1 MKKSIFDEL
10 MRSGEIERMF
20 KDNKI
25 NEFLNS
31 GQLSENQLKEI
42 REFSKKLSQ
51 EELERRQYEVA
62 TLPGWAESQ
71 LTPVIKKVKEQQK
84 PAAESKKPNVE
95 KVAEIMSKKTTTD
108 TKDITKGLSKRKST
122 AKPAAAT
129 PNTAKKVGNVNTGFY
144 ADAISASKPKLRSG
158 DSAANIGAKIY
169 AVMKQDNDERKLR
182 SELTKNREEE
192 NFEKE
197 KARHEEL
204 IKAIKKAKEGPVEP
218 PKGKKGP
225 PARDAK
231 GRFVKQEP
239 TKPGAPAPAAK
250 PAPKPTEAPKPAP
263 KPAETPAPKPAEAP
277 KPAPKPAEAPT
288 AKPAPEAPAAPTAT
302 KPPPTPKIPSAVKA
316 GAAVVGA
323 VAGYELAKSII
334 LKHEGSKNKPYKDSL
349 GLWTVGVGH
358 LIGDGKSL
366 PKEYDRT
373 FSDEEIQALYEE
385 DFKKHKVAAEKIPGF
400 NNLNEKGQ
408 TALIDLTF
416 NMGPVWYKKWP
427 TFTKQLE
434 AGDIEGAA
442 KNLEGSTW
450 YKQVKSR
457 GPEVVALLR
466 AGKKETTS
474 DATTTPTTGS
484 KISADSV
491 ENKDLK
497 GANKGTNVVVDN
509 TKTTVV
515 SPNASPPQTIRSATP
530 SEKPAIIGG

>member
-144 ADAISASKPKLRSG
+144 ADAVSASKPKLRSG

-169 AVMKQDNDERKLR
+169 AVIQQDIEEQRTRK
-182 SELTKNREEE
+182 ELSKNFEEE
-192 NFEKE
+192 KWEREQREHKE
-197 KARHEEL
+197 L
-204 IKAIKKAKEGPVEP
+204 MDAIKKAQQPKVPKAKPKKEL
-218 PKGKKGP
+218 
-225 PARDAK
+225 PARDEK
-231 GRFVKQEP
+231 GRFIKKEP
-239 TKPGAPAPAAK
+239 EKAPAPAPAPAPAAKPSPAPAPAPAAK
-250 PAPKPTEAPKPAP
+250 PAPAPAP
-263 KPAETPAPKPAEAP
+263 APSAVKAPAPA
-277 KPAPKPAEAPT
+277 PAPPAVTKAPVVEA
-288 AKPAPEAPAAPTAT
+288 A
-302 KPPPTPKIPSAVKA
+302 PKIPTAVKA
-316 GAAVVGA
+316 GAAAVAVG
-323 VAGYELAKSII
+323 VAGYELAKNTI
-334 LKHEGSKNKPYKDSL
+334 LKHEGFKTRPYKDSK

-366 PKEYDRT
+366 PKEFDRE
-373 FSDEEIQALYEE
+373 FSREEIQALYEE
-385 DFKKHKVAAEKIPGF
+385 DFKEHKKAAEKIPGY

-416 NMGPVWYKKWP
+416 NMGPSWYKKWP
-427 TFTKQLE
+427 MLVKQLE

-442 KNLEGSTW
+442 RNLEGSDW

-466 AGKKETTS
+466 QGKKDSAS
-474 DATTTPTTGS
+474 DVTAPPIPGS
-484 KISADSV
+484 KVNSDSV

-497 GANKGTNVVVDN
+497 TPSKQTTVVVNNTQTNVV
-509 TKTTVV
+509 TGST
-515 SPNASPPQTIRSATP
+515 PQKQVISTSTP
-530 SEKPAIIGG
+530 SEKPAILGT